1 MTPEDSNIPTPTP
14 PADPPIDETPS
25 WAQQLITQNADF
37 ANRLSAFEETLKPI
51 VEPELEPT
59 LGGWTEP
66 KNWQEVETRAEETAQ
81 KIVQDTLAE
90 RDNQVKAEAEAKA
103 QSEQEVDQYLDAQV
117 EELVKTKRLPTIT
130 NDNDPNDPGKLAQR
144 ELYGYALS
152 LGTADLKSAYN
163 SLEVLHSANKQF
175 DFVKMELV
183 DKSPNL
189 LGKDSPV
196 GSSNNGNTQTGA
208 RPDYKTIHNLSLD
221 ALADRFG
228 RNLT

>member
-1 MTPEDSNIPTPTP
+1 MTPQDSNIPTPTP
-14 PADPPIDETPS
+14 PTDPPKDETPS

-37 ANRLSAFEETLKPI
+37 ANRLSAFEETIKTS
-51 VEPELEPT
+51 VEPELPPEPQDDST
-59 LGGWTEP
+59 WNPTSWED
-66 KNWQEVETRAEETAQ
+66 VETRAEEKAQ

-90 RDNQVKAEAEAKA
+90 RDNQLKAEAEAKA

-117 EELVKTKRLPTIT
+117 DELVKTKRLPAIT
-130 NDNDPNDPGKLAQR
+130 QENDPNDPGKLAQR

-183 DKSPNL
+183 DKNPNL

-196 GSSNNGNTQTGA
+196 GSSNNGNTQQGT

-221 ALADRFG
+221 ALVDRFG
-228 RNLT
+228 